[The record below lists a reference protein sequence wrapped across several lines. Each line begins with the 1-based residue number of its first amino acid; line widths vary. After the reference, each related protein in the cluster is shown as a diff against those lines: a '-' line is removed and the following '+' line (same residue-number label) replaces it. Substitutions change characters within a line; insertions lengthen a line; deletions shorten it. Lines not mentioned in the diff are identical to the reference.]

1 MMSFRKPANTPRSE
15 GKVISKGLGAAREI
29 VRETGEALRSLTG
42 WERAMHVFWLLGPFI
57 LLIERS
63 PADLWLSVIA
73 LTFAGRSIARREGWW
88 LRVTWV
94 RLAFLFWAACLV
106 SAASSPLP
114 AYSLGET
121 FVWFR
126 FPLFAMAVAFWLG
139 KDGRLLRAMLLS
151 IGTGMMIMCLILA
164 AEILIVGVS
173 DGRLSWPYGDLVP
186 GNYLAKACLPAFLV
200 VVAMATSSDRR
211 TASWAAIIAL
221 ISIVAS
227 VMTGERINFLIRA
240 CGGMLAAVVWKPR
253 FLRVV
258 AVFAIEGIAVFSAL
272 LATPGLFQRFV
283 DHFVQQLPTHGDSPY
298 FRAMAPGWL
307 AFKESTILG
316 VGPGNLR
323 TLCPEITS
331 GSAAY
336 DCHPHPHN
344 FYLQMLG
351 EAGIIGLVTGVL
363 FLGSII
369 WACAKPALRDRSNVV
384 VATMW
389 IVPFAFFW
397 PIAST
402 ADFFGQWNNVF
413 MWSAVAVAL
422 AGAQIG
428 SDDKVAPK
436 A

>member
-1 MMSFRKPANTPRSE
+1 MQFRQSNDASGKTGQKLSTKLQWITGALGQVHEVLTPLS
-15 GKVISKGLGAAREI
+15 
-29 VRETGEALRSLTG
+29 G
-42 WERAMHVFWLLGPFI
+42 WERAMHFFWLLGPFI

-63 PADLWLSVIA
+63 PADFWLSVIA

-106 SAASSPLP
+106 SAALSPLP

-121 FVWFR
+121 FMWFR

-139 KDGRLLRAMLLS
+139 RDRRIVLAMLLS
-151 IGTGMMIMCLILA
+151 VGTGMLIMCLILA
-164 AEILIVGVS
+164 AEISIVGVNS
-173 DGRLSWPYGDLVP
+173 GRLSWPYGDLVP
-186 GNYLAKACLPAFLV
+186 GNYLAKACLPAFVV
-200 VVAMATSSDRR
+200 VVALASSSDGR

-221 ISIVAS
+221 ASIVAS
-227 VMTGERINFLIRA
+227 VMTGERINFLI
-240 CGGMLAAVVWKPR
+240 CLWGGMLAAVVWKPR
-253 FLRVV
+253 LYRVV
-258 AVFAIEGIAVFSAL
+258 AVFAIEGMAVFSAL
-272 LATPGLFQRFV
+272 FATPGLFNRFV
-283 DHFVQQLPTHGDSPY
+283 DHFVQQLPTQGDSPY

-307 AFKESTILG
+307 AFNESMLLG

-323 TLCPEITS
+323 TLCPEIIG
-331 GSAAY
+331 GSVAY

-344 FYLQMLG
+344 FYIQMLG
-351 EAGIIGLVTGVL
+351 EAGIVGFLTGVL

-369 WACAKPALRDRSNVV
+369 WACVKPALGDRSNVII
-384 VATMW
+384 ATMW

-402 ADFFGQWNNVF
+402 ADFFGQWNNIF
-413 MWSAVAVAL
+413 MWSAVALAL
-422 AGAQIG
+422 AGAQLG
-428 SDDKVAPK
+428 SHDQSRTK